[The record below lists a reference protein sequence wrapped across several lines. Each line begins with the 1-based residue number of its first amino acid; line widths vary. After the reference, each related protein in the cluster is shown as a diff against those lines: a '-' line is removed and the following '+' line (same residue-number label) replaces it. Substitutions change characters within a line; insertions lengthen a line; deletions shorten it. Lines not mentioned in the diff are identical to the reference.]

1 MERGMQIRRLQYFL
15 TSLSSQENCYIFMLN
30 TWIHKTGE
38 APKPRILKH
47 YKAGLQNYC
56 NSLRNTQYE
65 LHWWPVY
72 SELLT
77 CLTEERLYRVF
88 SQSVRWYTLIFP
100 NKGDLESVSGA
111 QPGNTP
117 FIGLE
122 TSALSSTESNHI
134 NHENYVKKKQVY
146 SKGIMHV

>member
-1 MERGMQIRRLQYFL
+1 M
-15 TSLSSQENCYIFMLN
+15 
-30 TWIHKTGE
+30 
-38 APKPRILKH
+38 
-47 YKAGLQNYC
+47 
-56 NSLRNTQYE
+56 
-65 LHWWPVY
+65 
-72 SELLT
+72 
-77 CLTEERLYRVF
+77 F
-88 SQSVRWYTLIFP
+88 SQSVRRYTLIFP

-111 QPGNTP
+111 QPGNTL